1 MQNRIF
7 DFGMHIWSSHEP
19 WIVPQPFTVE
29 PTITESYSADEMDE
43 YVAVLERIAREAREN
58 PEILKHAPHRS
69 TIHHV
74 DHDALEDPKRWA
86 ITWRAYQRK
95 YRGYFEPR
103 S

>member
-1 MQNRIF
+1 MADI
-7 DFGMHIWSSHEP
+7 DWK
-19 WIVPQPFTVE
+19 QPDYGPIYE
-29 PTITESYSADEMDE
+29 
-43 YVAVLERIAREAREN
+43 ERAAWLNNLREN